1 MNKVILYIHG
11 KGGSHLEAEMYR
23 KNCPGYEMIGID
35 YEDYRPWV
43 VEKQIRTAYDRAVS
57 QDIGGSRGGGVGH
70 CKSSECG
77 KSSKRGER
85 RRVYVLA
92 NSIGAYFAMHTLQD
106 CAVEK
111 AFFISPVLD
120 MEQLIFTMMGWAGV
134 TEQELREKGQIVTG
148 FGETLSYE
156 YLTFVREHPI
166 KWQVPTEILYAGGDN
181 LISRDLVEDFV
192 QTHDAGLTV
201 MEDGEHWFHTQ
212 EQLKVLD
219 EWMRAVMAEG
229 GKETLLNHI
238 DRLHTTEMGVGRI
251 KRNLKLET
259 DDVVSYCKSKILD
272 SRCRIYRQG
281 KNWYCEIDDV
291 KITVN
296 SYSYTIITAHILKR

>member
-43 VEKQIRTAYDRAVS
+43 VEKQIRAAYDRAVS
-57 QDIGGSRGGGVGH
+57 Q
-70 CKSSECG
+70 KAAQ
-77 KSSKRGER
+77 
-85 RRVYVLA
+85 VYVLA

-201 MEDGEHWFHTQ
+201 MEDGKHWFHTQ

-219 EWMRAVMAEG
+219 KWMRAVMAEG

-259 DDVVSYCKSKILD
+259 DDVVSYCRNKISD